1 MSTAFAVPLCATC
14 GKASTAGC
22 SGCELRQAAGDPPY
36 PLMMETPTRLEGRVI
51 NGALMLLLARAD
63 SQGRKR

>member
-1 MSTAFAVPLCATC
+1 MRVSLPLCATC
-14 GKASTAGC
+14 GQAFTAGC
-22 SGCELRQAAGDPPY
+22 PGCELRQEASVQRC
-36 PLMMETPTRLEGRVI
+36 LFMKETPTRLEGRVI